1 MVHGARG
8 SVPPSL
14 PRARGVLPH
23 SRESCASS
31 NRTSRFKSENRLH
44 RCSRRRE
51 SSGRRPDE
59 YLAAVRRRRCKFSVT
74 RHGARSGAGPSSRPS
89 RPGPIYAVDATRVQP
104 TQAHTRGDD
113 VYMRTGGGPGAQSYF

>member
-31 NRTSRFKSENRLH
+31 NRTSRFKSETASTGVRG
-44 RCSRRRE
+44 SRGRGEAPPRGPAPATERE
-51 SSGRRPDE
+51 PRH
-59 YLAAVRRRRCKFSVT
+59 AVEANKKN
-74 RHGARSGAGPSSRPS
+74 
-89 RPGPIYAVDATRVQP
+89 
-104 TQAHTRGDD
+104 
-113 VYMRTGGGPGAQSYF
+113 

>member
-59 YLAAVRRRRCKFSVT
+59 YLAAVRRRRWN
-74 RHGARSGAGPSSRPS
+74 AAPS
-89 RPGPIYAVDATRVQP
+89 RR
-104 TQAHTRGDD
+104 RGDPRAYKKNLTPHRARFAFD
-113 VYMRTGGGPGAQSYF
+113 WGEYPGGDAGTGMYSKRTGACDWK